1 MSQALSR
8 LRRGGAHPS
17 EAKSAC
23 QTLGVLVI
31 TGAGGQLGTHL
42 IARAARRNLPIRA
55 LNSTDWD
62 ITRDSAPDGVI
73 AAGDTVIN
81 CAAYTAVDA
90 AETDEARAHA
100 VNATGAERVA
110 QACREVGARLIH
122 ISTDYVFSGEFG
134 VASPRPYRPGDATGP
149 TGVYARTKLAGEQA
163 VHAVLPTAQVVRTA
177 WVYTGITGDFV
188 GVMRR
193 LAAGD
198 GPVRVVTDQ
207 TGSPTYAADLAE
219 GLLDLAASGVEA
231 PILHAAGGGVVNRFD
246 WAKAVFELVGADAS
260 RVQPC
265 LSVDFPSAAPRP
277 VYTALDSDH
286 WAGTGLAPLRPWRDA
301 LAEALA
307 TN

>member
-1 MSQALSR
+1 M
-8 LRRGGAHPS
+8 
-17 EAKSAC
+17 
-23 QTLGVLVI
+23 
-31 TGAGGQLGTHL
+31 
-42 IARAARRNLPIRA
+42 
-55 LNSTDWD
+55 
-62 ITRDSAPDGVI
+62 PDGVV

-90 AETDEARAHA
+90 AESDEARAYA
-100 VNATGAERVA
+100 VNAEGPARVA

-134 VASPRPYRPGDATGP
+134 DADPRPYRPGDATAP
-149 TGVYARTKLAGEQA
+149 AGVYARTKVAGERA
-163 VHAVLPTAQVVRTA
+163 VHDALPTAQVVRTA
-177 WVYTGITGDFV
+177 WVYTGVNGDFV

-219 GLLDLAASGVEA
+219 ALLNLAASDVRE
-231 PILHAAGGGVVNRFD
+231 PLLHAAGGGAVNRFD
-246 WAKAVFELVGADAS
+246 WAKAVFELVGADTS
-260 RVQPC
+260 RLQPC

-277 VYTALDSDH
+277 VYTALDGDL
-286 WAGTGLAPLRPWRDA
+286 WAEAGLTPLRPWRDA

-307 TN
+307 THQG

>member
-1 MSQALSR
+1 M
-8 LRRGGAHPS
+8 
-17 EAKSAC
+17 
-23 QTLGVLVI
+23 LVI

-42 IARAARRNLPIRA
+42 IARAALRALPVRA
-55 LNSTDWD
+55 LNSADWD
-62 ITRDSAPDGVI
+62 ITRDGVPDGVV

-90 AETDEARAHA
+90 AESDEARAYA
-100 VNATGAERVA
+100 VNAEGPARVA

-122 ISTDYVFSGEFG
+122 ISTDCVFSGEFG
-134 VASPRPYRPGDATGP
+134 DADPRPYRPGDATAP
-149 TGVYARTKLAGEQA
+149 AGVYARTKVAGERA
-163 VHAVLPTAQVVRTA
+163 VHDALPTAQVVRTA
-177 WVYTGITGDFV
+177 WVYTGVNGDFV

-219 GLLDLAASGVEA
+219 ALLNLAASDVRE
-231 PILHAAGGGVVNRFD
+231 PLLHAAGGGAVNRFD
-246 WAKAVFELVGADAS
+246 WAKAVFELVGADTS
-260 RVQPC
+260 RLQPC

-277 VYTALDSDH
+277 VYTALDGDL
-286 WAGTGLAPLRPWRDA
+286 WAEAGLTPLRPWRDA

-307 TN
+307 THQG